1 MRKYLNTSLPLVL
14 LAFVAIG
21 AAQQTITGT
30 VHNMTKGQA
39 AAGDDVV
46 LLRLGEGMQEESRT
60 KTDSQG
66 SFTLNVASLSD
77 PHLLRVV
84 HQGVNYDQPL
94 TAKGPLGISV
104 YDAVPKVAN
113 LQGSIGL
120 AQIESPDGKT
130 LKITE
135 SYDITNTSS
144 PPVTQYKADNFV
156 ISVPAKAVLESTQV
170 RRGQGIW
177 LKVQPEPV
185 KGQPG
190 KYFIDFPIRPGDTL
204 YQFTYRVPYQRST
217 TLHLKLAYPI
227 QKFGVLL
234 PSSMTFKSQRP
245 EAFRAGNISP
255 GVVGEMAMV
264 SPLVGEVPAF
274 TISGTG
280 SAPQHGTAASA
291 APPAGS
297 SAPSVAAAPP
307 ETSQTTSP
315 QPSTRNQAAAAPAQS
330 NRELWLIVGAII
342 VLLVISVYVFSRMN
356 RRPVIAAAGNAAAPT
371 STVDVLKAEL
381 FRLESERAHGAIS
394 PEEYAATK
402 EALNKSIER
411 ALARKGDQ

>member
-1 MRKYLNTSLPLVL
+1 MRKYLNASLLLVL
-14 LAFVAIG
+14 LISAALG
-21 AAQQTITGT
+21 AAQQTVTGT

-60 KTDSQG
+60 KTDSEG
-66 SFTLNVASLSD
+66 AFTLNVASLSD

-113 LQGSIGL
+113 LQGSIGI
-120 AQIESPDGKT
+120 AQIESPDGKV

-135 SYDITNTSS
+135 SYDIANTSS

-156 ISVPAKAVLESTQV
+156 ISVPPKAVFESVQV
-170 RRGQGIW
+170 RRGQGLW

-190 KYFIDFPIRPGDTL
+190 KYLIDFPIRPGDTL
-204 YQFTYRVPYQRST
+204 YQFTYHVPYQGPT
-217 TLHLKLAYPI
+217 TVHLKLAYPI
-227 QKFGVLL
+227 RKFGVML
-234 PSSMTFKSQRP
+234 PSSMTFTSQRP
-245 EAFRAGNISP
+245 EAFRAGNLEP

-274 TISGTG
+274 TVSGTG
-280 SAPQHGTAASA
+280 SAPQHGAAQ
-291 APPAGS
+291 AGS
-297 SAPSVAAAPP
+297 SAPQVAPAAP
-307 ETSQTTSP
+307 TTP
-315 QPSTRNQAAAAPAQS
+315 QPTPPQTSAHNQAAAAPTQS
-330 NRELWLIVGAII
+330 NRELWLIIGAIV
-342 VLLVISVYVFSRMN
+342 VLLAASVYVFSRMN
-356 RRPVIAAAGNAAAPT
+356 RQPVIAAAGNAAAPT
-371 STVDVLKAEL
+371 STVDVLKEEL

-411 ALARKGDQ
+411 ALARKGDRFN

>member
-1 MRKYLNTSLPLVL
+1 MRKYLNASLLLVL
-14 LAFVAIG
+14 LVSAAIG
-21 AAQQTITGT
+21 AAQQTIAGT

-39 AAGDDVV
+39 AAGDDVI

-60 KTDSQG
+60 RTDSQG
-66 SFTLNVASLSD
+66 AFTLNVASLSD

-84 HQGVNYDQPL
+84 HQGVNYDQPV

-104 YDAVPKVAN
+104 YDAVPKVQN
-113 LQGSIGL
+113 LQGSIGI
-120 AQIESPDGKT
+120 AQIESPDGKM

-144 PPVTQYKADNFV
+144 PPVTQSRADNFV
-156 ISVPAKAVLESTQV
+156 ISVPPKAVFESAQV

-177 LKVQPEPV
+177 LKVVPVPV

-190 KYFIDFPIRPGDTL
+190 KYLIDFPIRPGDTL
-204 YQFTYRVPYQRST
+204 YQFTYRVPYQGPT

-227 QKFGVLL
+227 QKFGIML

-245 EAFRAGNISP
+245 DAFRAGNLGD

-274 TISGTG
+274 TVSGTG
-280 SAPQHGTAASA
+280 SAPQHGSAANA
-291 APPAGS
+291 APPAGA
-297 SAPSVAAAPP
+297 SAPSVAPAAPQAP
-307 ETSQTTSP
+307 EATSP
-315 QPSTRNQAAAAPAQS
+315 QPSARNQAAAAPTQS
-330 NRELWLIVGAII
+330 NRELWLIISAIV
-342 VLLVISVYVFSRMN
+342 VLLAASVYVFSRMN
-356 RRPVIAAAGNAAAPT
+356 RRPVIAAAGNAVAPS
-371 STVDVLKAEL
+371 STVDLLKEEL

-394 PEEYAATK
+394 PEEYTATK

-411 ALARKGDQ
+411 ALARKGP